1 MIFDLVDGP
10 GGNNP
15 GPLLLG
21 DTGQRLV
28 NVAITRA
35 RGKVIVI
42 ANRDW
47 WSKMNLDR
55 RNSLLNF
62 LLFGEWPP
70 QPKSPPSSPIRYS
83 VDDSLED
90 PKTRSH
96 SGGPESP
103 IEERL
108 LDAMQKHKGLETVRC
123 QYRIYDN
130 DQRIVCRADFT
141 FPQWKLAIYCDGKE
155 WHLRKDRWRD
165 IRQRNELTKLGRRF
179 LVFTGAEILEK
190 RR

>member
-15 GPLLLG
+15 GPLLLE

-55 RNSLLNF
+55 RNSLLI
-62 LLFGEWPP
+62 P
-70 QPKSPPSSPIRYS
+70 
-83 VDDSLED
+83 V
-90 PKTRSH
+90 
-96 SGGPESP
+96 
-103 IEERL
+103 
-108 LDAMQKHKGLETVRC
+108 VR
-123 QYRIYDN
+123 R
-130 DQRIVCRADFT
+130 VVPT
-141 FPQWKLAIYCDGKE
+141 
-155 WHLRKDRWRD
+155 
-165 IRQRNELTKLGRRF
+165 
-179 LVFTGAEILEK
+179 AEIPAQLPHSLLG
-190 RR
+190 